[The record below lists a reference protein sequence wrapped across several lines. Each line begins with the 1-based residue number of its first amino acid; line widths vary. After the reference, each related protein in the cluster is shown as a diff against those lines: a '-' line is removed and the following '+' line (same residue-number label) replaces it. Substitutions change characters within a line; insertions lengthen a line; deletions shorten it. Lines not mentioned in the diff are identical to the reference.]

1 MMHRRLAYRSYLLL
15 VPLVLY
21 LVLMYRMLETACRDS
36 NEALKH
42 KHALFLPSEGN
53 SRKIMQLK
61 FNNDSDNVNDLILE
75 VRKLENEKWKMEN
88 MLRFY
93 MSTPIPPKSGFD
105 ITKESSNH
113 IERSNE
119 VLSFP
124 RHMFNCS
131 NIHIINLQSKIG
143 HGASKQTFKGSFRGM
158 PIAVKMVTRHQKE
171 FKTCIDAINGSD
183 TKKIAERAKCFVHPT
198 MKIMKEILL
207 LEQLNHPGFVKLL
220 GYCVRSEES
229 DTSDLSERGVVS
241 VFELGQKLML
251 GNVQLTTW
259 QERIR
264 HSINLADFLH
274 YLEHSPLGS
283 LVVRDFK
290 EDHFLM
296 VGKRIK
302 MIDLDDVDNVEPSCD
317 DYLAYHHHD
326 YVKTSQ
332 TSCDF
337 SLPCNQG
344 LCIGFNAK
352 HNLKHMNTL
361 FFKHLLYPNMFPK
374 SICDEIGALNADI
387 DSNIIIASDIIRH
400 LNGLLEKG
408 LDVSGQ
414 LSD

>member
-1 MMHRRLAYRSYLLL
+1 MMHRRLVYRSYLLL

-21 LVLMYRMLETACRDS
+21 LVLMYRLLETACRDS

-42 KHALFLPSEGN
+42 KHVLFLPSEGN

-61 FNNDSDNVNDLILE
+61 FNNNSDNVDDLIHE
-75 VRKLENEKWKMEN
+75 VRKLENEKEKMEN

-105 ITKESSNH
+105 ITKESDIH
-113 IERSNE
+113 IDGSNE
-119 VLSFP
+119 GLSFP
-124 RHMFNCS
+124 RHRFNCS

-143 HGASKQTFKGSFRGM
+143 HGVSKQTFKGSFRGM

-171 FKTCIDAINGSD
+171 VKTCIDAINSSD
-183 TKKIAERAKCFVHPT
+183 AKRTEERAKCFVHPT

-229 DTSDLSERGVVS
+229 DTSDLSERGIVS

-251 GNVQLTTW
+251 GNLQLTTW

-302 MIDLDDVDNVEPSCD
+302 MIDLDDVDDIEPSCD
-317 DYLAYHHHD
+317 DYLAYHHHIE
-326 YVKTSQ
+326 VKKSK

-337 SLPCNQG
+337 GLPCNQG

-352 HNLKHMNTL
+352 HNLKLMNII
-361 FFKHLLYPNMFPK
+361 FFKRLLYPNMFPK

-387 DSNIIIASDIIRH
+387 DSNIITASDIKRRLNH
-400 LNGLLEKG
+400 LLKKG
-408 LDVSGQ
+408 LDVSGHT
-414 LSD
+414 SN